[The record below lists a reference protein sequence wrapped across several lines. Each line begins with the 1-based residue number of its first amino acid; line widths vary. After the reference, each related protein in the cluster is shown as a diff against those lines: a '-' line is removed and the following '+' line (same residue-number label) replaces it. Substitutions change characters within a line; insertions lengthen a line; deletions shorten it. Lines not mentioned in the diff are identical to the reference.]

1 MLISD
6 RDRKPKIERYWILA
20 KIASEAE
27 PPPSFEDAAE
37 CLQALID
44 DSVRL
49 RMISDV
55 PLGAFL
61 SGGIDSATIVA
72 AMRKTRATGRGPYL

>member
-1 MLISD
+1 MRSQGKCEDSALLGATSYQ
-6 RDRKPKIERYWILA
+6 ETS
-20 KIASEAE
+20 ASQEEIEAE
-27 PPPSFEDAAE
+27 L
-37 CLQALID
+37 LQRLRE
-44 DSVRL
+44 SVRM

-72 AMRKTRATGRGPYL
+72 LMAQESPGR